1 MAIRTGDR
9 RLIMEEHNNKFLD
22 QVAILLIIAFVVKLI
37 WNSLV
42 PDMFQLPDLS
52 YWQAIKLM
60 FLVNL
65 LGTVFHI

>member
-1 MAIRTGDR
+1 
-9 RLIMEEHNNKFLD
+9 MEEHNNKFLD

-65 LGTVFHI
+65 LGTAFHI

>member
-1 MAIRTGDR
+1 
-9 RLIMEEHNNKFLD
+9 MEEHNNKFID
-22 QVAILLIIAFVVKLI
+22 QVALLLIIAFVVKLI

-52 YWQAIKLM
+52 YWQAVKLM

-65 LGTVFHI
+65 LGTAFHI

>member
-1 MAIRTGDR
+1 
-9 RLIMEEHNNKFLD
+9 MEEHNNKFLD
-22 QVAILLIIAFVVKLI
+22 QVAMLLIIAFVVKLI

-42 PDMFQLPDLS
+42 PDVFQIPDLT

-65 LGTVFHI
+65 LGTAFHI

>member
-1 MAIRTGDR
+1 
-9 RLIMEEHNNKFLD
+9 MEEHNNKFLD
-22 QVAILLIIAFVVKLI
+22 QVAMLLIIAFVVKLI

-42 PDMFQLPDLS
+42 PDIFQIPDLT

-65 LGTVFHI
+65 LGTAFHI

>member
-1 MAIRTGDR
+1 
-9 RLIMEEHNNKFLD
+9 MEEHNNKFLD
-22 QVAILLIIAFVVKLI
+22 QVALLLIIAFVVKLI

-42 PDMFQLPDLS
+42 PDIFQIPDLT

-65 LGTVFHI
+65 LGTAFHI

>member
-1 MAIRTGDR
+1 
-9 RLIMEEHNNKFLD
+9 MEEHNNKFLD
-22 QVAILLIIAFVVKLI
+22 QVALLLIIAFVVKLI

-42 PDMFQLPDLS
+42 PDMFQIPDLT

-65 LGTVFHI
+65 LGTAFHI

>member
-42 PDMFQLPDLS
+42 PDTFQIPDLT

-65 LGTVFHI
+65 LGTAFHI

>member
-1 MAIRTGDR
+1 
-9 RLIMEEHNNKFLD
+9 MEEHNNKFID
-22 QVAILLIIAFVVKLI
+22 QVALMLIIAFVVKLI

-42 PDMFQLPDLS
+42 PDIFQIPDLT

-65 LGTVFHI
+65 LGTAFHI

>member
-1 MAIRTGDR
+1 
-9 RLIMEEHNNKFLD
+9 MEEHNNKFLD

-42 PDMFQLPDLS
+42 PDIFQIPDLT

-65 LGTVFHI
+65 LGTAFHI